1 VFDYVQD
8 WPPSSELNETT
19 EPGTRGRFIIR
30 DDSYDDQICNSYDE
44 EEEEEKEEKKQP
56 APPSKFLPNMDSKS
70 PVRPPT

>member
-1 VFDYVQD
+1 MFDYVQD

-44 EEEEEKEEKKQP
+44 EEDEEKEEKK
-56 APPSKFLPNMDSKS
+56 
-70 PVRPPT
+70 